1 MATDV
6 SKVRLLINDVDGE
19 NRIFSDDEINVF
31 IEFEGDNLRLAAA
44 QALDA
49 IASNEALV
57 SKRIRTLG
65 LSTDGPAVAKALR
78 DHADRLRA
86 QVADAD
92 EGDAIFGVVDA
103 CPTYPERAEWPEVC
117 Y

>member
-1 MATDV
+1 MSDV
-6 SKVRLLINDVDGE
+6 STVRLLINDVDE
-19 NRIFSDDEINVF
+19 DNETFSDDD
-31 IEFEGDNLRLAAA
+31 IEAFLALEGDSVRLAAA
-44 QALDA
+44 QALDT

-78 DHADRLRA
+78 DHAARLRS
-86 QVADAD
+86 QVAADDA
-92 EGDAIFGVVDA
+92 GDDVFGVVDT
-103 CPTYPERAEWPEVC
+103 CPSRLERAEWPEVC